1 MDEHTHDNL
10 IQEFTDFVNQ
20 PAPGE
25 SPAAQT
31 TESNKKSKFIKGD
44 SLMTT
49 YYEPR
54 TPVVRDL
61 IVPGLTIFGGVPKI
75 GKSFLMLD
83 LSHCVSKGEPFLG
96 RDVTPGDV
104 LYLAL
109 EDSEIRLQQRSRAL
123 GHANST
129 PRLTFLLNA
138 PTMQSGL
145 WDVLKEWIK
154 EASEP
159 RLIIIDTLQYIRD
172 NKGARNSYVLDC
184 QELKPLKDFADNNK
198 LAIVAVHHYSKPT
211 RAQQLGGDVFDRFN
225 GSNGLTGTVDGM
237 IAMDGKRD
245 GSNAVELYTRGRDFE
260 DETIPLIRSG
270 AKWVCTSPEAV
281 AREKYERDPLVPII
295 RELKSEM
302 FAGKPWR
309 FASSDFA
316 ACANERA
323 GKPLFANGRE
333 ANQHLRALQAD
344 LLKFDGIHYE
354 AKGCVRANSG
364 HNTTGGVLFT
374 C

>member
-1 MDEHTHDNL
+1 MDEHTHDDR
-10 IQEFTDFVNQ
+10 IQKFTDFVNQ

-31 TESNKKSKFIKGD
+31 TEPHKKSKFIKGD

-123 GHANST
+123 GHTKST

-154 EASEP
+154 GASEP

-172 NKGARNSYVLDC
+172 YKGARNSYVLDC

-211 RAQQLGGDVFDRFN
+211 RAQQLGGDEFDRFN
-225 GSNGLTGTVDGM
+225 GSYGVNGTVDGM
-237 IAMDGKRD
+237 IAMVGNRD
-245 GSNAVELYTRGRDFE
+245 DSNAVELHTRARDFE
-260 DETIPLIRSG
+260 EETIPLIRSG

-295 RELKSEM
+295 RTLKGSQ
-302 FAGKPWR
+302 FAGHEWKTTLE
-309 FASSDFA
+309 DFA
-316 ACANERA
+316 AAANSIKGAPFMDALTA
-323 GKPLFANGRE
+323 GKR
-333 ANQHLRALQAD
+333 LRSLEDD
-344 LLKFDGIHYE
+344 LLRYDGISI
-354 AKGCVRANSG
+354 KNSIRVGTKRGVRFNA
-364 HNTTGGVLFT
+364 
-374 C
+374 

>member
-1 MDEHTHDNL
+1 MDEHTHDNP
-10 IQEFTDFVNQ
+10 IQKFEAFMDQ

-31 TESNKKSKFIKGD
+31 THKSKFIKGD

-54 TPVVRDL
+54 TPVVNNL
-61 IVPGLTIFGGVPKI
+61 IVPGLTILAGSPKI

-109 EDSEIRLQQRSRAL
+109 EDSEIRLQRRSLAL
-123 GHANST
+123 GHTKST
-129 PRLTFLLNA
+129 SRLSFLLEA
-138 PTMQSGL
+138 PTMQNGL
-145 WDVLKEWIK
+145 FSQLDEWIK

-159 RLIIIDTLQYIRD
+159 RLIVIDTLQRVRD
-172 NKGARNSYVLDC
+172 VNKSRDVYGSDYQALH
-184 QELKPLKDFADNNK
+184 ELKSFADTRK
-198 LAIVAVHHYSKPT
+198 LAIVAVHHLAKPT
-211 RAQQLGGDVFDRFN
+211 MAQRVGDVFDRIN
-225 GSNGLTGTVDGM
+225 GSNGLTGAVDAM
-237 IAMDGKRD
+237 IVMDGKRGEGNTATLKITSRD
-245 GSNAVELYTRGRDFE
+245 VESE
-260 DETIPLIRSG
+260 DIPLVRSG

-281 AREKYERDPLVPII
+281 AREKYERDPLVQII

-316 ACANERA
+316 TCANERA